1 MTNGRFNIVL
11 GFVAL
16 IVATLAGLALG
27 QSLEPYYK
35 SGYGQIPLW
44 RYLTKAGHTHGM
56 LLGLINI
63 LFGMLMERSAS
74 SERLKRAGAIL
85 TALTLCLPL
94 GVSLRGI
101 TEGAKFAEA
110 IAMVGGLSFIAACIV
125 MIIASTPRSR

>member
-11 GFVAL
+11 GLIAL
-16 IVATLAGLALG
+16 IAATFIGFALG

-35 SGYGQIPLW
+35 AGYGQITFW

-56 LLGLINI
+56 LFGVINI
-63 LFGMLMERSAS
+63 LFGLLIERSGGS
-74 SERLKRAGAIL
+74 DRLKRAASIL
-85 TALTLCLPL
+85 AALGLLLPL

-110 IAMVGGLSFIAACIV
+110 VAMTGAFSFIAACII
-125 MIIASTPRSR
+125 MIKASTSRD